1 MAHKPNVGTLRL
13 HSELRTLS
21 LTNKEVQE
29 SLSDK
34 TFCRRSLQKSTKR
47 VTSSFYHFGRS
58 QMSADPCRRHCKRD
72 MSYRADPRFQGQM
85 SGARGS
91 ICGRILGDERVD
103 DLHICIRA
111 TEVSQEEFV
120 SRALSLSYGPS
131 PGCVS
136 RNLITF
142 PGLSKIVAFYEL
154 SY

>member
-1 MAHKPNVGTLRL
+1 MAHKPNIGTLRL

-58 QMSADPCRRHCKRD
+58 QMSADPWRRHCKRD

-103 DLHICIRA
+103 DLHAYEPLKIRK
-111 TEVSQEEFV
+111 SS
-120 SRALSLSYGPS
+120 SRGHHLRHTDFLRM
-131 PGCVS
+131 CW
-136 RNLITF
+136 
-142 PGLSKIVAFYEL
+142 
-154 SY
+154 